1 MLTDFLID
9 AGAEKVHDNLHMR
22 AGGVHAIAD
31 GVFKFNDVN
40 FFHAAEV
47 KLGEGDFTKNQN
59 VVYRALKSGQEIEMW
74 GSGADKV
81 AARLGLTANEAGV
94 YKVPAGR
101 LQIEVFSF
109 KHDGMLNPSR
119 TKILNDALSRGVNAR
134 GGLN

>member
-1 MLTDFLID
+1 
-9 AGAEKVHDNLHMR
+9 
-22 AGGVHAIAD
+22 
-31 GVFKFNDVN
+31 
-40 FFHAAEV
+40 
-47 KLGEGDFTKNQN
+47 
-59 VVYRALKSGQEIEMW
+59 MW